1 MLRRIVLTAAAVT
14 AGFAAA
20 AAAAPYSDREKGF
33 TVQVP
38 DGWVEQPGG
47 EYPLDLTLTS
57 PRMAATGGLCLL
69 MSQDVRTTKA
79 MKQPELNELIRNA
92 AKEEFW
98 RAVLTADKTIQIK
111 DMKLEVKHETRDDRV
126 VSRATVFA
134 TAVYEGEA
142 MQILLEMM
150 LQALP
155 GNSYMTQCAVKQDQ
169 VAVEAADVKTVID
182 THTPTGKAGIIASA
196 GRPSGATPVAAP
208 QAFPSSASDAF
219 KTGFGKLLQH
229 LSKPR

>member
-1 MLRRIVLTAAAVT
+1 MLRRFVLTAAVAASFAV
-14 AGFAAA
+14 A

-38 DGWVEQPGG
+38 EGWVEQPGG

-57 PRMAATGGLCLL
+57 PRSDATGGLCLL
-69 MSQDVRTTKA
+69 MSQDVKTTKN

-98 RAVLTADKTIQIK
+98 RAVLTTDKTIQFK

-126 VSRATVFA
+126 ASRATVFA
-134 TAVYEGEA
+134 TAVYEGETL
-142 MQILLEMM
+142 QLLLEMM
-150 LQALP
+150 LQAVP

-169 VAVEAADVKTVID
+169 VALEAADVKTVID

-196 GRPSGATPVAAP
+196 GQPSGATPVAAP
-208 QAFPSSASDAF
+208 QPFPAGASDAF
-219 KTGFGKLLQH
+219 KTGLGKLLQR
-229 LSKPR
+229 LAKPR